1 MNGAVEGA
9 VYPEIAIDLNLAFD
23 DGTTT
28 SLDVPDGVLQAQ
40 QPVGSYRVYI
50 NVLEESVPIMVEA
63 RDQGAMQDAIQRLE
77 GAARSD
83 LGL

>member
-1 MNGAVEGA
+1 MNLTARARRPVEACRALRQVMTELESSHGDA
-9 VYPEIAIDLNLAFD
+9 LRVVVRWS
-23 DGTTT
+23 GTEPK
-28 SLDVPDGVLQAQ
+28 LRL
-40 QPVGSYRVYI
+40 
-50 NVLEESVPIMVEA
+50 MVEA